1 MAPLVPLFL
10 ALFGVMEPLRVY
22 LGFSGNLQEKVGA
35 VLGVWRTPIAVP
47 SYLT

>member
-35 VLGVWRTPIAVP
+35 VRVWRTPVAVP